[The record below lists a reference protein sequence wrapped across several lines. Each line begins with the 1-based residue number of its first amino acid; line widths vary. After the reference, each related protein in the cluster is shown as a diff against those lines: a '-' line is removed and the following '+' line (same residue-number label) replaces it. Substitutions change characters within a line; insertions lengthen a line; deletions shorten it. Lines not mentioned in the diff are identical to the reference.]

1 MKLRWMAPAIAAL
14 ALAVASE
21 AAPLRM
27 WDEVVNRPL
36 ASVRPDGAG
45 LDARDSAEL
54 RAYADDRAAAHLVPW
69 DPVVDPAF
77 EPMVIAA
84 VRSEALPLNTGQ
96 PRPGASTLPVPEA
109 TTLVFVGLALAG
121 VASGRKLF
129 KR

>member
-1 MKLRWMAPAIAAL
+1 MVRWLALPLAAL
-14 ALAVASE
+14 ALGVTVE

-36 ASVRPDGAG
+36 QTIRSDAVGPGAQIE
-45 LDARDSAEL
+45 AEVG
-54 RAYADDRAAAHLVPW
+54 AFADDRAGRTGAS

-77 EPMVIAA
+77 ETILI
-84 VRSEALPLNTGQ
+84 RSEALTINTG
-96 PRPGASTLPVPEA
+96 PGRPGDPTLPVPEA

>member
-1 MKLRWMAPAIAAL
+1 MILKWMTLPLAAL
-14 ALAVASE
+14 ALAAAAE

-36 ASVRPDGAG
+36 SAVRPDVDVRDAG
-45 LDARDSAEL
+45 DRDEL
-54 RAYADDRAAAHLVPW
+54 RAYAGGDATGYLLSW
-69 DPVVDPAF
+69 DPSGDKAF
-77 EPMVIAA
+77 EAILL
-84 VRSEALPLNTGQ
+84 RSEALPIPPGQTGS
-96 PRPGASTLPVPEA
+96 GTSTLPVPEA